1 MSGLGCNVTRGS
13 AALSQSLLSYLALI
27 ASRHV
32 TERKELLLFL
42 MRGVCRRGLP
52 DHVLMAV
59 EISKYTSVGKLHF
72 TLPVAVGA
80 FYWLSAASLHWT

>member
-32 TERKELLLFL
+32 TERKELLLL
-42 MRGVCRRGLP
+42 LLRGVWSRGLA

-59 EISKYTSVGKLHF
+59 EISKYSSVGKLHF
-72 TLPVAVGA
+72 M
-80 FYWLSAASLHWT
+80 YCD